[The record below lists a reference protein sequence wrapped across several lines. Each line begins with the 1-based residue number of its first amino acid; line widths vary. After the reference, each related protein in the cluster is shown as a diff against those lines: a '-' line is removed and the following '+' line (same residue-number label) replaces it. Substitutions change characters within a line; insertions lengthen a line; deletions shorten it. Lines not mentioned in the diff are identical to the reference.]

1 MENNQMGSDPKNDFR
16 SGFVSI
22 IGRPNTG
29 KSTLL
34 NAIVGEKVAI
44 VSRIPQTTRNQIRG
58 IYHSDKGQ
66 IVFIDTPGLVRGKD
80 KLDEMMKQSSF
91 GTIDNVDCIIHLV
104 DSNKTLGEEEQMII
118 DQVVNTKVP
127 LILGL
132 NKIDLKGKCVSEY
145 ISFYEEKLGEK
156 FQDSKKFILLPL
168 SGKKETNVKKLIE
181 LIFERLP
188 QGPALYPADVISDT
202 PEKIVIAEI
211 IREKFLMLMREEIP
225 YSLAVQVQEIKR
237 KRNKV
242 IYIAVE
248 VFVEYP
254 SQKEIV
260 IGKKGNILKEVGTMA
275 RADLEPLFDRR
286 VFLDIHVKVEKKW
299 RDNFMILKDLGYA

>member
-1 MENNQMGSDPKNDFR
+1 MSSEKDFR

-58 IYHSDKGQ
+58 IYHSDRGQ

-80 KLDEMMKQSSF
+80 KLDEMMKQFSF

-104 DSNKTLGEEEQMII
+104 DANKVLGEEERMII
-118 DQVVNTKVP
+118 DQVTSANKP

-132 NKIDLKGKCVSEY
+132 NKIDLKGKCIEEY
-145 ISFYEEKLGEK
+145 ITFYKEKLGED
-156 FQDSKKFILLPL
+156 FQDPKKFILIPL
-168 SGKKETNVKKLIE
+168 SGKNDTNVKTLID
-181 LIFERLP
+181 LIFERIP
-188 QGPALYPADVISDT
+188 QGPGLYPADIISDT
-202 PEKIVIAEI
+202 PEKVVIADI
-211 IREKFLMLMREEIP
+211 VREKFLGLMREEIP

-248 VFVEYP
+248 VFVEHS

-260 IGKKGNILKEVGTMA
+260 IGKKGDILKQVGSSA
-275 RADLEPLFDRR
+275 RAELEPLLDRR

-299 RDNFMILKDLGYA
+299 RDNFMLLKDLGYA

>member
-1 MENNQMGSDPKNDFR
+1 MENDFR

-80 KLDEMMKQSSF
+80 KLDEVMKQSSF
-91 GTIDNVDCIIHLV
+91 GTLDDVDCIIHLV
-104 DSNKTLGEEEQMII
+104 DANKTLGIEEKMII
-118 DQVVNTKVP
+118 DQLMRVKTP

-132 NKIDLKGKCVSEY
+132 NKIDLKGKCVEEY
-145 ISFYEEKLGEK
+145 ISFYQEQLGEK
-156 FQDSKKFILLPL
+156 FNDPKKFILIPL
-168 SGKKETNVKKLIE
+168 SGKNDTNIKELVR

-188 QGPALYPADVISDT
+188 QGPALYPDDVISDT
-202 PEKIVIAEI
+202 PEKIMIADVV
-211 IREKFLMLMREEIP
+211 REKFLALMRDEIP
-225 YSLAVQVQEIKR
+225 YSLAVQVEEIKR
-237 KRNKV
+237 RRNKV

-248 VFVEYP
+248 VFVEHS

-260 IGKKGNILKEVGTMA
+260 IGKQGNILKEVGTRA
-275 RADLEPLFDRR
+275 RAELEPLLDRR

-299 RDNFMILKDLGYA
+299 RDNLMLLKDLGYV